1 MTTVPSGGYITT
13 PNQTWGYH
21 AQSGNGSVDGVD
33 SWNPDEFT
41 PGDQHFGSITG
52 RDVNSHF
59 GRSLDTDFNGT
70 RLVAGGPEWDND
82 RGYIQIYDWSESSTT
97 WTSLQQIDG
106 PSASGWFG
114 ESVSMDYDGTRIIVG
129 APKIRRV
136 YVYDVGSNGQFTLT
150 QTIIGQYTI
159 AGGLITIPRESF
171 GHCVSIAG
179 DKADRFVVSAPAHNT
194 GHIYVYERQ
203 ANGLFT
209 EVYSSGGN
217 SIVNRV
223 PTSTTSYITLYNKFN
238 GYGFSV
244 KMSGFGEHIIVGAPG
259 TELAE
264 IQCSDHAGST
274 TPGPVSHH
282 LGEHVTSSR
291 GPHYTGSISYAC
303 SSQILPN
310 IRNISASHPYSVYKY
325 PGTQT
330 NNNGD
335 PANGLRFPDYNPS
348 TSSPAGQKH
357 HYDRSPYGTNNVN
370 MKDGYL
376 YPNYQLGNIRVLKC
390 PTDGSWSSGV
400 TTVQTIEGR
409 NNNTVVNLGSWNN
422 IYSSLP
428 GFGRS
433 VSISVDGKRICA
445 GSPGFKPQ
453 GYEAQVMHGDVRY
466 FTLNEDTGQYDEPM
480 NTRDESVPSLGG
492 PWNMLRKNL
501 VSAGFNMSMTEDGSR
516 VFAGSRE
523 HQFSLMPYDFS
534 GTTFY
539 PAGPIVMSGGQG
551 SGPDPTVFG
560 TVGPVPDITGGIGCM
575 NGYRSAAHSGT
586 NCAVSIPAY
595 PEAYGADS
603 NGGTNTTPATSNGQ
617 GRGIVLIYRYTLTSV
632 FRGNSLFEGYVKC
645 DNLTVGSS
653 GGSVDHARIKFGGRK
668 GEVNSESG
676 ATIENRWM
684 GTRNVIYTGTAGEG
698 YKHDNELLI
707 SKSYNTLHE
716 PNDTVKYGDW
726 NKRDFFG
733 DRVRIKAPKIE
744 FQIHSPQSDQH
755 NNKYRESPCVSIT
768 DMCNPFGG
776 ERVAYTTDPNDAN
789 YNALAIEPRQL
800 MSIRT
805 GTSNSRLQAGLRLI
819 AGSDWKYVYGTAD
832 LRSSIPSDGDSY
844 TFAPGNDG
852 WLRLLCP
859 SAQGNSVFYQTETG
873 HANPSQT
880 IESRYAGLA
889 VGNLHVSGS
898 ISGPGGGTSFTEI
911 NVISH
916 NAVSGTWNQATSS
929 SWGVPKFNV
938 THNAYAYNDAP
949 GYKQWNIPAGHKSA
963 YISQLCWSSGGYA
976 DIHGVRSDGALVFLK
991 RINTRQAVENSSHG
1005 GQHDGSTIT
1014 FIGTALDSF
1023 SAIRVTNK
1031 LGRIHLTGLA
1041 FTTGYNVGT
1050 EGVGMIHSSQ
1060 ISDLSSVSAVPGP
1073 AGPPGAAGPPG
1084 PSGGPPGP
1092 PGPAGP
1098 SLPLTS
1104 SVTGNYGTVQTT
1116 GDGAA
1121 GWEGYSINGRYV
1133 FMSADNNR
1141 CGIFNDLDNE
1151 WMIYCYRNSYVR
1163 LYYNGGSKLE
1173 TTNGGVS
1180 ISGSLTASG
1189 NVTAYSD
1196 IRHKKDINKIE
1207 RALEKVEKING
1218 YTFKRKDEDVKYT
1231 GLIAQEVMKV
1241 LPEAVVTDEDGY
1253 HSIAYG
1259 NMAGILVEAI
1269 KELKNELNIEKMRN
1283 SDLEKRISALE
1294 NA

>member
-1 MTTVPSGGYITT
+1 MTTVPSGGYITS

-106 PSASGWFG
+106 PAASGWFG

-150 QTIIGQYTI
+150 QTISTSHS
-159 AGGLITIPRESF
+159 SF

-179 DKADRFVVSAPAHNT
+179 DKSDRFVVGAPDVNT
-194 GHIYVYERQ
+194 IYVYERQ
-203 ANGLFT
+203 TNGQFT
-209 EVYSSGGN
+209 QVHSNSGTN
-217 SIVNRV
+217 IVNRV

-264 IQCSDHAGST
+264 IQCSNHAGST

-335 PANGLRFPDYNPS
+335 PANGLRFPDSNS
-348 TSSPAGQKH
+348 QKH
-357 HYDRSPYGTNNVN
+357 HYDRSPYGTNNTG

-617 GRGIVLIYRYTLTSV
+617 GRGIILIYRYTLTSV

-744 FQIHSPQSDQH
+744 FQIHSPGSDQL

-768 DMCNPFGG
+768 DMNNPFGG
-776 ERVAYTTDPNDAN
+776 ERGMAYTNNSIED
-789 YNALAIEPRQL
+789 EPRQL
-800 MSIRT
+800 VSIRS

-819 AGSDWKYVYGTAD
+819 AGS
-832 LRSSIPSDGDSY
+832 SSGFVGSSSALTSAIPSDGDSY

-859 SAQGNSVFYQTETG
+859 SGQGQSTAYQTETDP
-873 HANPSQT
+873 ADNSSKT
-880 IESRYAGLA
+880 IASNYAGLA
-889 VGNLHVSGS
+889 IGNLHVAGS
-898 ISGPGGGTSFTEI
+898 ISGPG
-911 NVISH
+911 
-916 NAVSGTWNQATSS
+916 A
-929 SWGVPKFNV
+929 
-938 THNAYAYNDAP
+938 
-949 GYKQWNIPAGHKSA
+949 
-963 YISQLCWSSGGYA
+963 
-976 DIHGVRSDGALVFLK
+976 
-991 RINTRQAVENSSHG
+991 
-1005 GQHDGSTIT
+1005 
-1014 FIGTALDSF
+1014 
-1023 SAIRVTNK
+1023 
-1031 LGRIHLTGLA
+1031 
-1041 FTTGYNVGT
+1041 
-1050 EGVGMIHSSQ
+1050 
-1060 ISDLSSVSAVPGP
+1060 
-1073 AGPPGAAGPPG
+1073 
-1084 PSGGPPGP
+1084 PSGGG
-1092 PGPAGP
+1092 
-1098 SLPLTS
+1098 STNLPLTS
-1104 SVTGNYGTVQTT
+1104 NVTGNYGTVETT
-1116 GDGAA
+1116 GGGSS

-1133 FMSADNNR
+1133 FMSATNTE
-1141 CGIFNDLDNE
+1141 CGIYNDLDNE
-1151 WMIYCYRNSYVR
+1151 WMVRCRRNSWAR
-1163 LYYNGGSKLE
+1163 LYFNGLTML
-1173 TTNGGVS
+1173 TTNSSGITV
-1180 ISGSLTASG
+1180 SGSITYSDDRIKYNEESIINCLGIVKQLRPLKYEKLDKPEDAVGTWIPTDDEWESVKNDYIWNDEYGFVAQDVRNIPGLDILVKGEETEEIEIIKTESEYNRLSVEDRAKYTYRADTNDYRHNDSGETQTPLGVNYTGIIPILTGAVKELSSDLEQEKQKTGNLQTRLTASEQ
-1189 NVTAYSD
+1189 AYQSLL
-1196 IRHKKDINKIE
+1196 E
-1207 RALEKVEKING
+1207 R
-1218 YTFKRKDEDVKYT
+1218 
-1231 GLIAQEVMKV
+1231 
-1241 LPEAVVTDEDGY
+1241 VV
-1253 HSIAYG
+1253 
-1259 NMAGILVEAI
+1259 
-1269 KELKNELNIEKMRN
+1269 
-1283 SDLEKRISALE
+1283 ALE